1 MRTGSEPAL
10 PVPAKPCVTGPN
22 PISLPTSEITTLLN
36 LCHAFAF

>member
-22 PISLPTSEITTLLN
+22 PISLPTAERTTLLN
-36 LCHAFAF
+36 LNHSFTF